1 MNKIQVLNTSK
12 TIDSREVA
20 EMLGKEHRLILR
32 DIEGSNDR
40 KGIIQVLNEN
50 QLGLVDYFIESN
62 YKDGKGETRKCY
74 LVTKMGCE
82 LLGNKQQ
89 GEKGILFTAKYVK
102 RFNEMEQ
109 QIQEP
114 QFKLLT
120 TYKEA
125 LIELVATIEEK
136 EKIEAEKNKLIHDK
150 KVYTASEIAKELGF
164 KSAQELNK
172 DLKEKKIQYKVNN
185 TWVLCARYSENDYT
199 TTRQIELETGKI
211 IYDTRWTGKGRDWL
225 VNNIYK

>member
-1 MNKIQVLNTSK
+1 MKELITISTNEQGQQLVSARELHVGLQIATPFRKWFPRMIEYGFVENEDFTLDIFVHPLNGQKTSDYIMTLDMAKEISMIQRN
-12 TIDSREVA
+12 E
-20 EMLGKEHRLILR
+20 LGKQFR
-32 DIEGSNDR
+32 
-40 KGIIQVLNEN
+40 Q
-50 QLGLVDYFIESN
+50 YFIE
-62 YKDGKGETRKCY
+62 
-74 LVTKMGCE
+74 CE
-82 LLGNKQQ
+82 KQLQ
-89 GEKGILFTAKYVK
+89 EVK
-102 RFNEMEQ
+102 P
-109 QIQEP
+109 QI
-114 QFKLLT
+114 KLPT

-185 TWVLCARYSENDYT
+185 TWVLCARYSECGYT